1 MTSVADIV
9 EQLERL
15 YDDLNAESIDA
26 LDALYCDD
34 VSFVDPIHHVHGL
47 DNLKTYFRNTIKGVE
62 YCHFAFAD
70 RARQGD
76 DVFVTWQMRLKHPK
90 LAEGREIIVPGTS
103 HLKLENDKILSQTD
117 YYDAGA
123 MLYEH
128 LPFIGFVINKVKTR
142 VKSS

>member
-9 EQLERL
+9 EQLEHL

-26 LDALYCDD
+26 LDSLYCDN
-34 VSFVDPIHHVHGL
+34 VTFVDPIHHVQGL
-47 DNLKTYFRNTIKGVE
+47 DSLKTYFRNTIKGVE

-90 LAEGREIIVPGTS
+90 LAQGREIIVPGTS

-128 LPFIGFVINKVKTR
+128 LPFIGFVIEKVKTR